1 MPCVRFYRRLYAK
14 GRVLGYT
21 RGKRNQKPNTSLIQV
36 EGVANKE
43 EAKFYFG
50 KRVAYV
56 YKAERPI
63 NGSKVSIRPTVLSVN
78 TDIVCRSV
86 SFGE

>member
-1 MPCVRFYRRLYAK
+1 MYRLYAK

-63 NGSKVSIRPTVLSVN
+63 NGSKVSIPRIRFQDSSDTVL
-78 TDIVCRSV
+78 RSV

>member
-1 MPCVRFYRRLYAK
+1 MYRLYAK

-43 EAKFYFG
+43 EAK
-50 KRVAYV
+50 
-56 YKAERPI
+56 
-63 NGSKVSIRPTVLSVN
+63 L
-78 TDIVCRSV
+78 
-86 SFGE
+86 